1 MFNNPEKV
9 ENHKTIEH
17 SKFVDGCILT
27 EKHEW
32 HITEEDGVETQTQ
45 VYKRSCNNGSCG
57 VCNQEIEEKTVTK
70 SGEEPTTIINTAM
83 SEEELEDFEKCWKE
97 KWPMDKQE
105 IISKVLEDIPPVEQM
120 KKEEVEKI

>member
-1 MFNNPEKV
+1 MFNNQEKV

-45 VYKRSCNNGSCG
+45 VHKRSCNNGSCG
-57 VCNQEIEEKTVTK
+57 SCNQEIEEKTVTK
-70 SGEEPTTIINTAM
+70 SGGEPTTIINTAM
-83 SEEELEDFEKCWKE
+83 SEEELENFEKCWKE
-97 KWPMDKQE
+97 KRPMDKQE
-105 IISKVLEDIPPVEQM
+105 MISKVLEDIPPVEQM